1 MKSYD
6 IPIDFCPN
14 CKNKKI
20 RVVLGLTYEAEY
32 SLSGKCL
39 KKHDRFPDTT
49 YTLLKCP
56 KCGWTSSSWSEAGM
70 ENPEEYE
77 YLEQLY
83 LKENGVN

>member
-6 IPIDFCPN
+6 IPINFCPK

-39 KKHDRFPDTT
+39 KKHDMFPDTT
-49 YTLLKCP
+49 YALLKCP
-56 KCGWTSSSWSEAGM
+56 KCGWASSSWSEASM

>member
-6 IPIDFCPN
+6 IPIDFCPK

-20 RVVLGLTYEAEY
+20 RVVMGFTYEAEY

-39 KKHDRFPDTT
+39 KKYDKFPDTT
-49 YTLLKCP
+49 CTLLKCP

-83 LKENGVN
+83 LKENGVS